1 MQNKQG
7 ASVNVCVTR
16 LRLSQQSSR
25 FKRLPLAAAG
35 TPTLLSSR
43 WRIYC
48 NQTLIGNRVLRALG
62 DKALPSGRTHT
73 KITRYARN
81 LQTHTRRLRGANQSR
96 SPATLKF
103 HSRKTSQYASNS
115 SRIGETCEFTA
126 IGKKNKFYNTR
137 TKYTGGIDRYGE
149 KWYFNGYK
157 KDIPNNKISFCHNWA
172 PKAPK
177 KNICAHSP
185 VIIISRESYVNVNNT
200 VAFIADL
207 RRKNC
212 WLRDFITMRS
222 TLINNCD
229 TIVKKTY

>member
-1 MQNKQG
+1 MLKSLLRLNVIARKLTISAELEYVEHKRGISMQNKQG

-81 LQTHTRRLRGANQSR
+81 LQTHTRRLRGANQSL

-103 HSRKTSQYASNS
+103 HSRKTSQYVTPAILEKPVNSRQSAS
-115 SRIGETCEFTA
+115 
-126 IGKKNKFYNTR
+126 
-137 TKYTGGIDRYGE
+137 
-149 KWYFNGYK
+149 
-157 KDIPNNKISFCHNWA
+157 
-172 PKAPK
+172 
-177 KNICAHSP
+177 
-185 VIIISRESYVNVNNT
+185 
-200 VAFIADL
+200 
-207 RRKNC
+207 
-212 WLRDFITMRS
+212 FITQF
-222 TLINNCD
+222 L
-229 TIVKKTY
+229 